1 MRPLEGVK
9 ILDLSRVLAAPFA
22 TMILAEMGAEVIKV
36 EQPGV
41 GDEIRSYEPFF
52 NGASAYFFTANRS
65 KQSLTLN
72 LKDKRAQ
79 QIVRELAKQSDVIVE
94 NYTVGT
100 LKHFNL
106 DYPAIAEVNPRLVYV
121 SVTGFGQD
129 GPYAKRR
136 GYDTVFQAM
145 TGMTGLTG
153 EIGGDPMKAGLPTA
167 DLSSALWTAIAI
179 LTGLMGRNASGRG
192 SYIDLSMTDA
202 QVALLTIAAARYF
215 ALGEVPQRMGTEH
228 LGRVPSAAFKCADG
242 GWVHITCTDA
252 YWPALCKV
260 LGAKE
265 PGIVDWG
272 ASPAAK
278 TNADRLQRRDEVMA
292 RLRGATLHFARD
304 ELVAACAAAGVPAG
318 PVYGVDEIVADP
330 HFQARGMV
338 GSFDYP
344 GAGPFPA
351 LPVPLKFTGLDQP
364 KLGRPPLLGEHTDA
378 ILRDRLGMDE
388 PAIAQLR
395 AEGAI

>member
-1 MRPLEGVK
+1 MRPLEGVT

-22 TMILAEMGAEVIKV
+22 TMMLAEMGARVIKV

-41 GDEIRSYEPFF
+41 GDEIRSYEPFYK
-52 NGASAYFFTANRS
+52 GASAYFFTANRS

-72 LKDKRAQ
+72 LRDKRAQ
-79 QIVRELAKQSDVIVE
+79 QIVRDLAKSADVLVE
-94 NYTVGT
+94 NFTVGT
-100 LKHFNL
+100 LKRFGL

-153 EIGGDPMKAGLPTA
+153 EIGGDPVKAGLPTA
-167 DLSSALWTAIAI
+167 DLSSALWTAISI
-179 LTGLMGRNASGRG
+179 LTGLLGRNASGKG
-192 SYIDLSMTDA
+192 CYVDLSMTDS

-215 ALGEVPQRMGTEH
+215 ALGEVPARMGTEH
-228 LGRVPSAAFKCADG
+228 LGRIPSAAFHCADG

-260 LGAKE
+260 LE
-265 PGIVDWG
+265 LEEWG
-272 ASPAAK
+272 ASPVAK
-278 TNADRLQRRDEVMA
+278 TNADRLKHRTEVMA
-292 RLRGATLHFARD
+292 ILREAVLRFGRD
-304 ELVAACAAAGVPAG
+304 DLVAQCAIAGVPAG
-318 PVYGVDEIVADP
+318 PVYDVDEVLSDP
-330 HFQARGMV
+330 HFLARGMV
-338 GSFDYP
+338 GKFDYP
-344 GAGPFPA
+344 PIGEFPA

-364 KLGRPPLLGEHTDA
+364 KLGRPPMLGEHTDA
-378 ILRDRLGMDE
+378 ILRDWLGMDDA
-388 PAIAQLR
+388 AIKQLR
-395 AEGAI
+395 TEGVI